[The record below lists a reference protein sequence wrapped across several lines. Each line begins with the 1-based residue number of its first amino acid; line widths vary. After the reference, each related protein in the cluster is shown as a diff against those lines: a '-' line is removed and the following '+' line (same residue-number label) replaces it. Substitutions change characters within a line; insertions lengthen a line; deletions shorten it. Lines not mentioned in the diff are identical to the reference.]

1 MSETK
6 KIINGVSPL
15 VEGFLHESGMEMVD
29 LEFRFESGRW
39 TLRIFI
45 DKEGGVTVD
54 DCANVNNT
62 VDDCANV
69 NKELGYLIEAKNII
83 DYHYVLE
90 VSSPGLNRP
99 LKKEKDFMRSIG
111 KMIKL
116 ELARPVNKKSK
127 FTGRLTNV
135 REGMI
140 SLSVDD
146 GGLVELPL
154 REIDKARVKYE
165 FNN

>member
-6 KIINGVSPL
+6 KIINEVSPL

-45 DKEGGVTVD
+45 DKEGGV
-54 DCANVNNT
+54 T

>member
-6 KIINGVSPL
+6 KIINEVSPL

-45 DKEGGVTVD
+45 DKEGGV
-54 DCANVNNT
+54 T

-116 ELARPVNKKSK
+116 ELARPVNKRSK

-135 REGMI
+135 KEGMI
-140 SLSVDD
+140 SLLVDD
-146 GGLVELPL
+146 GSLVELPL
-154 REIDKARVKYE
+154 KEIDKARVKYE

>member
-6 KIINGVSPL
+6 KIINEVSPL
-15 VEGFLHESGMEMVD
+15 AEGFLHESDMEMVD
-29 LEFRFESGRW
+29 LEFQFESGRW

-45 DKEGGVTVD
+45 DKEGGV
-54 DCANVNNT
+54 T

-99 LKKEKDFMRSIG
+99 LKKEKDFIRSIG
-111 KMIKL
+111 KMVKL
-116 ELARPVNKKSK
+116 KLSRPVNKRSK
-127 FTGRLTNV
+127 FIGRLTNV

-140 SLSVDD
+140 SLLVDD
-146 GGLVELPL
+146 GSLVELPL
-154 REIDKARVKYE
+154 KEIDKARVKYE

>member
-6 KIINGVSPL
+6 KIINEVSPL

-54 DCANVNNT
+54 DCANVN
-62 VDDCANV
+62 
-69 NKELGYLIEAKNII
+69 KELGYLIEAKNII
-83 DYHYVLE
+83 DYHYVFE

-99 LKKEKDFMRSIG
+99 LKKEKDFIRSIG

-116 ELARPVNKKSK
+116 ELARPVNKRSK

-140 SLSVDD
+140 SLLVDD
-146 GGLVELPL
+146 GSLVELPL

>member
-6 KIINGVSPL
+6 KIINEVSPL

-29 LEFRFESGRW
+29 LEFQFESGRW

-45 DKEGGVTVD
+45 DKKGGV
-54 DCANVNNT
+54 T

-83 DYHYVLE
+83 DYHYVFE

-99 LKKEKDFMRSIG
+99 LRKEQDFIRSIG

-116 ELARPVNKKSK
+116 ELARPVNKRSK
-127 FTGRLTNV
+127 FTGRLTNI

-140 SLSVDD
+140 SLLVDD
-146 GGLVELPL
+146 GSLVELPL
-154 REIDKARVKYE
+154 KEIDKARVKYE

>member
-6 KIINGVSPL
+6 KIINEVSPL

-45 DKEGGVTVD
+45 DKERGV
-54 DCANVNNT
+54 T

-116 ELARPVNKKSK
+116 ELARPVNKRSK

-140 SLSVDD
+140 SLLVDN
-146 GGLVELPL
+146 GSLVELPL
-154 REIDKARVKYE
+154 KEIDKARVKYK

>member
-54 DCANVNNT
+54 DCANVN
-62 VDDCANV
+62 
-69 NKELGYLIEAKNII
+69 KELGYLIEAKNII
-83 DYHYVLE
+83 DYHYVFE

-99 LKKEKDFMRSIG
+99 LRKEKDFIRSMG

-116 ELARPVNKKSK
+116 ELARPVNKRSK

-140 SLSVDD
+140 SLLVDD
-146 GGLVELPL
+146 GSLVELPL

>member
-6 KIINGVSPL
+6 KIINDVSPL
-15 VEGFLHESGMEMVD
+15 AEGFLHESGMEMVD
-29 LEFRFESGRW
+29 LEFQFESGRW

-54 DCANVNNT
+54 DCANVN
-62 VDDCANV
+62 
-69 NKELGYLIEAKNII
+69 KELGYLIEAKNII
-83 DYHYVLE
+83 DYHYVFE

-99 LKKEKDFMRSIG
+99 LKKEKDFIRSIG

-116 ELARPVNKKSK
+116 KLARPVNKKSK

-140 SLSVDD
+140 SLVIDD
-146 GGLVELPL
+146 NNLVELPL
-154 REIDKARVKYE
+154 NEIDKARLKYE
-165 FNN
+165 FDN

>member
-6 KIINGVSPL
+6 KIINEVSPL
-15 VEGFLHESGMEMVD
+15 AEGFLHESGMEMVD
-29 LEFRFESGRW
+29 LEFQFESGRW

-45 DKEGGVTVD
+45 DKEGGV
-54 DCANVNNT
+54 T

-99 LKKEKDFMRSIG
+99 LKKEKDFIRSIG

-116 ELARPVNKKSK
+116 ELARPVNKRSK

-140 SLSVDD
+140 SLLVDD

>member
-6 KIINGVSPL
+6 KIINEVSPL
-15 VEGFLHESGMEMVD
+15 AEGFLHESGMEMVD
-29 LEFRFESGRW
+29 LEFQFESGRW

-54 DCANVNNT
+54 DCANVN
-62 VDDCANV
+62 
-69 NKELGYLIEAKNII
+69 KELGYLIEAKNII
-83 DYHYVLE
+83 DYHYVFE

-99 LKKEKDFMRSIG
+99 LKKEKDFIRSIG

-116 ELARPVNKKSK
+116 ELARPVNKRSK

-140 SLSVDD
+140 SLLVDD
-146 GGLVELPL
+146 GSLVELSL

>member
-1 MSETK
+1 MSETQ

-54 DCANVNNT
+54 DCANVN
-62 VDDCANV
+62 
-69 NKELGYLIEAKNII
+69 KELGYLIEAKNII
-83 DYHYVLE
+83 DYHYVFE

-116 ELARPVNKKSK
+116 ELARPVNKRSK

-140 SLSVDD
+140 SLLVDD
-146 GGLVELPL
+146 GSLVELPL

>member
-6 KIINGVSPL
+6 KIINEVSPL

-29 LEFRFESGRW
+29 LEFQFESGRW

-54 DCANVNNT
+54 DCANVN
-62 VDDCANV
+62 
-69 NKELGYLIEAKNII
+69 KELGYLIEAKNII
-83 DYHYVLE
+83 DYHYVFE

-99 LKKEKDFMRSIG
+99 LRKEQDFIRSIG

-116 ELARPVNKKSK
+116 ELARPVNKRSK
-127 FTGRLTNV
+127 FTGRITNV

-140 SLSVDD
+140 SLLMD
-146 GGLVELPL
+146 GGSLVELPL
-154 REIDKARVKYE
+154 RGIDKARVKYE

>member
-39 TLRIFI
+39 ILRIFI
-45 DKEGGVTVD
+45 DKEGGV
-54 DCANVNNT
+54 T

-83 DYHYVLE
+83 DYHYVFE

-99 LKKEKDFMRSIG
+99 LRKEKDFIRSMG

-116 ELARPVNKKSK
+116 ELARPVNKRSK

-140 SLSVDD
+140 SLLVDD
-146 GGLVELPL
+146 GSLVELPL
-154 REIDKARVKYE
+154 SEIDKARVKYE

>member
-6 KIINGVSPL
+6 KIINEVSPL

-54 DCANVNNT
+54 DCANVN
-62 VDDCANV
+62 
-69 NKELGYLIEAKNII
+69 KELGYLIEAKNII

-99 LKKEKDFMRSIG
+99 LKKEKDFIRSIG

-116 ELARPVNKKSK
+116 ELARPVNKRSK

-140 SLSVDD
+140 SLLVDD
-146 GGLVELPL
+146 GSLVELSL
-154 REIDKARVKYE
+154 REIDKARIKYE

>member
-6 KIINGVSPL
+6 KIVNEVSPL
-15 VEGFLHESGMEMVD
+15 AEGFLHESGMEMVD
-29 LEFRFESGRW
+29 LEFQFESGRW

-54 DCANVNNT
+54 DCANVN
-62 VDDCANV
+62 
-69 NKELGYLIEAKNII
+69 KELGYLIEAKNII
-83 DYHYVLE
+83 DYHYVFE

-99 LKKEKDFMRSIG
+99 LRKEQDFIRSIG

-116 ELARPVNKKSK
+116 ELARPVNKRSK
-127 FTGRLTNV
+127 FTGRITNV

-140 SLSVDD
+140 SLLMD
-146 GGLVELPL
+146 GGSLVELPL
-154 REIDKARVKYE
+154 RGIDKARVKYE

>member
-6 KIINGVSPL
+6 KIINEVSPL

-54 DCANVNNT
+54 DCANVN
-62 VDDCANV
+62 
-69 NKELGYLIEAKNII
+69 KELGYLIEAKNII
-83 DYHYVLE
+83 DYHYVFE

-99 LKKEKDFMRSIG
+99 LKKEKDFIRSIG

-116 ELARPVNKKSK
+116 ELARPVNKRSK

-140 SLSVDD
+140 SLLVGD
-146 GGLVELPL
+146 GALVELPL

>member
-6 KIINGVSPL
+6 KIINEVSPL
-15 VEGFLHESGMEMVD
+15 AEGFLNESSMEMVD
-29 LEFRFESGRW
+29 LEFQFESGRW

-54 DCANVNNT
+54 DCANVN
-62 VDDCANV
+62 
-69 NKELGYLIEAKNII
+69 KELSYLIEAKNII
-83 DYHYVLE
+83 DYHYVFE

-116 ELARPVNKKSK
+116 ELARPVNKRSK

-135 REGMI
+135 KEGMI
-140 SLSVDD
+140 SLLVDD
-146 GGLVELPL
+146 GSLVELPL
-154 REIDKARVKYE
+154 KEIDKARVKYE

>member
-6 KIINGVSPL
+6 KIINEVSPL

-54 DCANVNNT
+54 DCANVN
-62 VDDCANV
+62 
-69 NKELGYLIEAKNII
+69 KELGYLIEAKNII
-83 DYHYVLE
+83 DYHYVFE

-116 ELARPVNKKSK
+116 ELARPVNKRSK

-165 FNN
+165 LNN

>member
-6 KIINGVSPL
+6 KIINEVSPL

-45 DKEGGVTVD
+45 DKEGGV
-54 DCANVNNT
+54 T

-116 ELARPVNKKSK
+116 ELARPVNKRSK

-154 REIDKARVKYE
+154 REIDKARIKYE

>member
-6 KIINGVSPL
+6 KIINEVSPL

-54 DCANVNNT
+54 DCANVN
-62 VDDCANV
+62 
-69 NKELGYLIEAKNII
+69 KELGYLIEAKNII

-99 LKKEKDFMRSIG
+99 LKKEQDFMRSIG

-116 ELARPVNKKSK
+116 ELARPVNKRSK
-127 FTGRLTNV
+127 FSGRLTNV

>member
-6 KIINGVSPL
+6 KIINEVSPL
-15 VEGFLHESGMEMVD
+15 AEGFLHESGMEMVD
-29 LEFRFESGRW
+29 LEFQFESGRW

-45 DKEGGVTVD
+45 DKEGGV
-54 DCANVNNT
+54 T

-99 LKKEKDFMRSIG
+99 LRKEQDFIRSIG

-116 ELARPVNKKSK
+116 KLSRPVNKRSK

-140 SLSVDD
+140 SLLVDD
-146 GGLVELPL
+146 GSLVELSL
-154 REIDKARVKYE
+154 RGIDKARIKYE

>member
-54 DCANVNNT
+54 DCANVN
-62 VDDCANV
+62 
-69 NKELGYLIEAKNII
+69 KELGYLIEAKNII
-83 DYHYVLE
+83 DYHYVFE

-99 LKKEKDFMRSIG
+99 LKKEKDFIRSIG

-116 ELARPVNKKSK
+116 ELARPVNKRSK

-140 SLSVDD
+140 SLLMGD
-146 GGLVELPL
+146 GSLVELPL

-165 FNN
+165 LNN

>member
-6 KIINGVSPL
+6 KIINEVSPL

-45 DKEGGVTVD
+45 DKEGGV
-54 DCANVNNT
+54 T

-116 ELARPVNKKSK
+116 ELARPVNKRSK

-140 SLSVDD
+140 SLLVDD
-146 GGLVELPL
+146 GSLVELPL
-154 REIDKARVKYE
+154 REIDKARIKYE

>member
-6 KIINGVSPL
+6 KIINEVSPL

-54 DCANVNNT
+54 DCANVN
-62 VDDCANV
+62 
-69 NKELGYLIEAKNII
+69 KELGYLIEAKNII
-83 DYHYVLE
+83 DYHYVFE

-99 LKKEKDFMRSIG
+99 LKKEKDFIRSIG

-116 ELARPVNKKSK
+116 ELARPVNKRSK

-165 FNN
+165 LNN